1 MSDDL
6 EEMFASAL
14 EEEVDDVQ
22 VDDEVADNSEDEI
35 VEDDVVDEP
44 EDEIINDDIED
55 VADEPDNTDEVP
67 EPDDTELETI
77 IVDGEEVRVTKQELR
92 DGYLRRQD
100 YSRKTAEAAQVRKQ
114 AEWAQAIQ
122 EAFESDPA
130 GTIQALAQAYGIQ
143 PGATQQ
149 PEGNPYED
157 LDPDVAVVLKRL
169 DEQEQRHQA
178 ELRQLKMQTE
188 EFARK
193 QIVEEVRAEL
203 NGLKA
208 EYGEELDEKLLLET
222 AAMYNLPLAVA
233 ANALMGE
240 QAIKQRKVSAEAAAK
255 AATATGNRKSKQTA
269 EKRQAKK
276 TATGALSGS
285 SANGSAPEISPDD
298 FETLED
304 LFALMAE

>member
-1 MSDDL
+1 MSDLD
-6 EEMFASAL
+6 EMFAEAL
-14 EEEVDDVQ
+14 EAEENETVDESPADNLEIEDEESEVEEP
-22 VDDEVADNSEDEI
+22 DEVEDIETDIDAAEDE
-35 VEDDVVDEP
+35 
-44 EDEIINDDIED
+44 
-55 VADEPDNTDEVP
+55 DNTVEVP
-67 EPDDTELETI
+67 DSEEDAEMETI
-77 IVDGEEVRVTKQELR
+77 VIDGEEVRVTKQELR
-92 DGYLRRQD
+92 DGYLRRRD
-100 YSRKTAEAAQVRKQ
+100 YSQKTAEAAQVRKQ

-178 ELRQLKMQTE
+178 ELAQLKRQTE
-188 EFARK
+188 EFSRK

-203 NGLKA
+203 QGLKA

-255 AATATGNRKSKQTA
+255 AAAATSNRKSKQTA

-276 TATGALSGS
+276 TATGTLSGS
-285 SANGSAPEISPDD
+285 SANGSSGEISPDD